1 MTNRKSYGVFI
12 ALVLVTTLSLGI
24 GSSARA
30 DDVRA
35 GRSHSS
41 STASWSVP
49 KPVPGP
55 LSGEPDV
62 GSTGPLPPKTGPYA
76 TPKGAVAVVSW
87 WTRIQTMMWMALGHR
102 TIP

>member
-24 GSSARA
+24 GSRARA
-30 DDVRA
+30 DDVRS
-35 GRSHSS
+35 GRTHA
-41 STASWSVP
+41 STTTLSWSVP

-55 LSGEPDV
+55 YSGEPDA
-62 GSTGPLPPKTGPYA
+62 GSSGPLPPKNGPYA
-76 TPKGAVAVVSW
+76 TPRGAVVSW